1 MSNKLDRSERRRLLK
16 DDARWVGKP
25 MPLNAGWKPFEANIR
40 HMVSIL
46 RDEERSQRASDV
58 SAYAQRLHEITLR
71 ALKPTK
77 VACAKGCYYC
87 CHTFVTI
94 VPAEVFRVA
103 QVLRKRTDDIRTRI
117 NETQAKTADIPQ
129 SEKWHSLVPC
139 PLLEAESCSV
149 HEVRPLTCRGCVS
162 TSAEVCNR
170 IYMEGKKEIPLTP
183 IEYNSVTTATAAAL
197 SAALRL
203 VGLKDR
209 AIDWNGALAAA
220 LATPDSEERWLAGED
235 IFAEV
240 TEGVGSQPG
249 TPFDNMVKGLVEN
262 VAPTI

>member
-1 MSNKLDRSERRRLLK
+1 MSSKLDRSEKRRILK

-25 MPLNAGWKPFEANIR
+25 MPLNIGWKPFEANIR

-46 RDEERSQRASDV
+46 QDDKRPNRASDV

-71 ALKPTK
+71 AQKPTK

-94 VPAEVFRVA
+94 VPSEVFSVA
-103 QVLRKRTDDIRTRI
+103 RVLRKRPESVRVRI
-117 NETQAKTADIPQ
+117 NETHAKTAEIPQ
-129 SEKWHSLVPC
+129 TEKWRSLVPC
-139 PLLEAESCSV
+139 PLLESEACSV
-149 HEVRPLTCRGCVS
+149 HAVRPLTCRGCVS

-170 IYMEGKKEIPLTP
+170 IYMEGKKEIPPTP
-183 IEYNSVTTATAAAL
+183 IEYNSVTTAVAAAL

-209 AIDWNGALAAA
+209 AIDWNGALAVAMS
-220 LATPDSEERWLAGED
+220 TSDSEDRWLAGED
-235 IFAEV
+235 IFADV
-240 TEGVGSQPG
+240 VKGVGTEPG
-249 TPFDNMVKGLVEN
+249 TPFDKMVKGLVEN